1 MRKTKTTGRILDM
14 TKGSP
19 MKLLLTFA
27 LPLFLGNLLQQFYNL
42 ADTSIAGHLLGDAA
56 LAQIGA
62 TSALYSLITNFAFG
76 LNNGLA
82 LTVSRSF
89 GAGDQKEM
97 KRSVCWMV
105 TLAAASAFVMTVGF
119 LLLRQPL
126 LKIMQTPE
134 DVLGGALSYL
144 TVILA
149 GIPLTM
155 AYNLESAL
163 LQSMGNSVTPLCFLL
178 FSSVLNVILDF
189 FFIGNPL
196 NLGVQGAA
204 AATVLSQGISAALG
218 FVYILKNYPEIRFSR
233 KDWKVPGKFVSEMF
247 WTGLSMA
254 LMSAIY
260 NLGSVILQSSVN
272 ALGSVYIAAQVGGR
286 KLAELFYVPG
296 IALGTSVATF
306 SSQNY
311 GAEKRS
317 RIAKGAKSGIFM
329 YFCWWLVALAFVI
342 LLAPTAVRLITGS
355 SNPEVITNGALYL
368 RISIPMI
375 PPMAVLVILRNSLQG
390 MRRPGMPLF
399 CSCLELILK
408 AVFALWLVPSLG
420 YVAVCVC
427 EPVTWVVCCAVIAV
441 AVFKLRGEFVDQKS
455 EKNIQY

>member
-119 LLLRQPL
+119 LFLRQPL

-204 AATVLSQGISAALG
+204 AATVISQGISAALG

-317 RIAKGAKSGIFM
+317 RIAKGVKSGIFM

-342 LLAPTAVRLITGS
+342 FLAPTAVRLITGS

-427 EPVTWVVCCAVIAV
+427 EPVTWGVCCAVIAV

>member
-1 MRKTKTTGRILDM
+1 MKKTKPTGRILDM
-14 TKGSP
+14 TQGKP
-19 MKLLLTFA
+19 LKLLLTFA
-27 LPLFLGNLLQQFYNL
+27 LPLFLGNILQQFYNL

-62 TSALYSLITNFAFG
+62 TSALYSLLTNFAFG

-105 TLAAASAFVMTVGF
+105 TLAAVSALVMTVCF
-119 LLLRQPL
+119 LLLRRPL
-126 LKIMQTPE
+126 LRVMQTPD
-134 DVLGGALSYL
+134 DVLEGALSYL

-178 FSSVLNVILDF
+178 FSSFLNVGLDF

-218 FVYILKNYPEIRFSR
+218 GFYILKNYPEIRFG
-233 KDWKVPGKFVSEMF
+233 KEEWKVPRKFVSEMF

-260 NLGSVILQSSVN
+260 NLGSVILQSSIN

-296 IALGTSVATF
+296 IALGTSAATF

-311 GAEKRS
+311 GAGKHS

-342 LLAPTAVRLITGS
+342 FLAPAAVRFITGS
-355 SNPEVITNGALYL
+355 SNPEVIANGALYL
-368 RISIPMI
+368 RIGIPMI
-375 PPMAVLVILRNSLQG
+375 PPMAVLVILRNILQG

-399 CSCLELILK
+399 CSCLELIGK
-408 AVFALWLVPSLG
+408 TVFAVWLVPAFG
-420 YVAVCVC
+420 YPAVCVC
-427 EPVTWVVCCAVIAV
+427 EPVTWVICCAVIAV
-441 AVFKLRGEFVDQKS
+441 ALFRIRGEFVDKIGEQK
-455 EKNIQY
+455 N